1 MSAQA
6 SPFALDVSGTAPIPF
21 SRLVAVELRKS
32 YNTRAAFWLLGAIVI
47 IVALAEG
54 IVTAI
59 IVVQGGEVSWGD
71 FIGVAAFLTS
81 FLLPVLGIMLVTS
94 EWGQRT
100 AMVTFALEPQRSK
113 VILAKL
119 AVGLI
124 LALATALVAI
134 VIGAGCTVICEL
146 FQGETTSW
154 DFGMEY
160 FVGFVVTQMLA
171 MVGGFALAALLL
183 NTPAAIVLF
192 FVYYW
197 ALPIIFGV
205 GAALL
210 SWFAELAPYI
220 NLREAQAPITDW
232 SLSGGEEWA
241 QLVVSS
247 LIWIAVPIAFGM
259 TRILRAEVK

>member
-1 MSAQA
+1 MTALPSA
-6 SPFALDVSGTAPIPF
+6 LTMDVSGTPPIPF
-21 SRLVAVELRKS
+21 TRLVGVELRKS

-54 IVTAI
+54 ILTAI
-59 IVVQGGEVSWGD
+59 IAVQGGEVTWGD

-119 AVGLI
+119 VVGLL
-124 LALATALVAI
+124 LALATAVVAI
-134 VIGAGCTVICEL
+134 VIGAGCTLICEI
-146 FQGETTSW
+146 FTGDTTTW
-154 DFGMEY
+154 DFGLE
-160 FVGFVVTQMLA
+160 FLAGFLVTQMLA
-171 MVGGFALAALLL
+171 MTGGFALATLLL

-197 ALPIIFGV
+197 VVPIIFAV
-205 GAALL
+205 GAELM
-210 SWFAELAPYI
+210 SWFADIAPYI
-220 NLREAQAPITDW
+220 NLREAQAPIADW
-232 SLSGGEEWA
+232 SLSGGEELA
-241 QLVVSS
+241 QLAVSS
-247 LIWIAVPIAFGM
+247 VIWIALPIALGLM
-259 TRILRAEVK
+259 RILRAEVK

>member
-1 MSAQA
+1 MSIQT
-6 SPFALDVSGTAPIPF
+6 STPTLDVSGTAPIPF

-54 IVTAI
+54 ILTAI
-59 IVVQGGEVSWGD
+59 VAVQGGDVTWGD

-113 VILAKL
+113 VIIAKL
-119 AVGLI
+119 VVGLI

-134 VIGAGCTVICEL
+134 VIGAGCTLICEI
-146 FQGETTSW
+146 FQSDTTTW

-197 ALPIIFGV
+197 VLPIILAV
-205 GAALL
+205 GAELMD
-210 SWFAELAPYI
+210 WFADIAGYL
-220 NLREAQAPITDW
+220 NLREAQAPITDL
-232 SLSGGEEWA
+232 SLSGGDEWA
-241 QLVVSS
+241 KLIVSS
-247 LIWIAVPIAFGM
+247 LIWIVLPIVLGM
-259 TRILRAEVK
+259 MRILRAEVK